1 MNVNTIRIPFPKIL
15 QENEIEEEQIE
26 NENMQDLTHRFEIM
40 DIIHICTPK
49 KQKRKRSYSDFQIEP
64 KRIRFDSL

>member
-1 MNVNTIRIPFPKIL
+1 MSVNTIRIPFPKIL

-26 NENMQDLTHRFEIM
+26 NETMQDLTHRFEIM

>member
-26 NENMQDLTHRFEIM
+26 NETMQDLTHRFEIM